1 MKRLLLQLLLITSLF
16 GFAGPI
22 DKATALKV
30 ANTFRDSNKAYKN
43 SFQAD
48 RNTTSLIDITEKTSF
63 QNFYIFSDE
72 HSFVIVSADDC
83 VKPILAY
90 SMDNPFKNDVMPEN
104 IASWL
109 QGYEEQIILAKTR
122 SASPPIEVKQ
132 AWEQLKSG
140 EISSTN
146 RAIAVVGP
154 LIQTQWDQTNP
165 YNSLCP
171 TGTYTGC
178 VATAMAQIMKFWNY
192 PEHGVGTHSYVH
204 STYGTLTADF
214 GATTYRWSD
223 MANTYS
229 SSSSA
234 AAKEAVATLMYHCG
248 VSVDMDYNTSSS
260 SATTLSAAYALKNYF
275 NYNDDVFYANR
286 SNYDDDEWVTMM
298 IEELDAGRPMEYH
311 GSSSEGGHSFVC
323 DGYDTNGNFHFNWG
337 WGGYCD
343 GYYTIDHL
351 EPGTG
356 GVGAG
361 AGIYNTNQG
370 AIFKI
375 EPSISPVDAPLNLS
389 ATYDNEGTAELTWSA
404 SSGAM
409 SYNVYRNSL
418 MIASGITT
426 TTFTDSLVPY
436 GTIKY
441 YVRAVDSDGFLSL
454 ASNYAIVVRN
464 YKTPI
469 VGDLAGTASGR
480 DVTLTWSAP
489 EWCYPEEESAILTY
503 GEGLLSGTLGF
514 STYNMNMYWGHRYPV
529 SDLSDYDKMSIYKV
543 SFYANS
549 TGSYKLYIYE
559 DSQTSTFNNSDCPKT
574 LTYEQ
579 IISINEEGWN
589 DIILTTP
596 YIIDSSKDV
605 WIFMYD
611 PEIRDY
617 PSTYGTYS
625 GSDEGNYYS
634 YYSSSYPYSPQHFAL
649 HYSGTAFLIKTYV
662 TDGIYT
668 YNIYRND
675 EKIAS
680 EQDGYSYT
688 DTNLADGHYEYYLT
702 TNYYKGESDA
712 SNIVEFDISVPVVEI
727 DVIAA
732 PQPICS
738 GETLTLAV
746 PEVTGETTEAG
757 WQIADGNDFS
767 SSTTQTIPYTGQT
780 LDDSYDGWWM
790 RYWVLNDQLGYVYSN
805 SVQISVKSVYEKEF
819 SHTACESYEWN
830 GQTYTESQTL
840 TYSGIAANGCDSIV
854 TLELTVNHPQNITL
868 EPVTTCG
875 SYDWNGQTYTDS
887 QTLTYSGIGA
897 NGCDSIVTLE
907 LTVNHPQYITL
918 EPVNAC
924 GSFEWNGQTY
934 TDSQTLTYSGIGANG
949 CDSIVTLELTVNNPQ
964 YITLEPV
971 TTCGNFEWNG
981 QTYTESQTLTYSGIG
996 ANGCDSIVTLELTV
1010 NPTYEVS
1017 DLYSACHDELPFSW
1031 NGVLFTEAGTQSAQL
1046 ETSNGCDSIVTMTL
1060 EVWNPQ
1066 ISMTGNL
1073 EIVQGESTTLTAHG
1087 CDFYHWSTGETTPS
1101 ITVAPNETTTYSV
1114 TGTIFNGCAT
1124 YAEATVHVT
1133 EGINE
1138 KESLVNVYPNPVKNT
1153 LYVDAEDIISVRLVN
1168 KTGQIIHESK
1178 QSGSHMQIDMTPYA
1192 SGHYFL
1198 QITTS
1203 DGIMTC
1209 KVLKEQ

>member
-1 MKRLLLQLLLITSLF
+1 MKRILLQLLLITSLF

-30 ANTFRDSNKAYKN
+30 ANTFRDNEIACKKN
-43 SFQAD
+43 FQAD
-48 RNTTSLIDITEKTSF
+48 HATTSLVDITEKTPF
-63 QNFYIFSDE
+63 KNFYIFSDE
-72 HSFVIVSADDC
+72 HSFVIVSGDDC
-83 VKPILAY
+83 VQPILAY

-214 GATTYRWSD
+214 GATTYQWSD

-248 VSVDMDYNTSSS
+248 VSVDMNYGTDGSGASTANVANS
-260 SATTLSAAYALKNYF
+260 LKIFF
-275 NYNDDVFYANR
+275 NYEPSLYYMLR
-286 SNYDDDEWVTMM
+286 SNADNDEQWIAM
-298 IEELDAGRPMEYH
+298 IKNDLDNGRPLQYS
-311 GSSSEGGHSFVC
+311 GQSTNSGHSFIC
-323 DGYDTNGNFHFNWG
+323 DGYDTDGLFHFNWG
-337 WGGYCD
+337 WSGYCD
-343 GYYTIDHL
+343 GYFTINNL
-351 EPGTG
+351 APGTG
-356 GVGAG
+356 GSGSGSGV
-361 AGIYNTNQG
+361 YNDQQG
-370 AIFKI
+370 AVFGI
-375 EPSISPVDAPLNLS
+375 EPPSSTIEAPLNLV
-389 ATYDNEGTAELTWSA
+389 AEYDNGTAVLSWSA
-404 SSGAM
+404 SNGAA
-409 SYNVYRNSL
+409 SYNIYRNGL
-418 MIASGITT
+418 LIASGINATT
-426 TTFTDSLVPY
+426 YTDNNVPY
-436 GTIKY
+436 GTTKY
-441 YVRAVDSDGFLSL
+441 YVRAVDSNGFLSL
-454 ASNYAIVVRN
+454 TSNYAIVIRN
-464 YKTPI
+464 YETPVVDDLTGT
-469 VGDLAGTASGR
+469 VGGR
-480 DVTLTWSAP
+480 DVTLTWTAP
-489 EWCYPEEESAILTY
+489 EWCYPEEESASLTY
-503 GEGLLSGTLGF
+503 GDGSFYGTLGF

-529 SDLSDYDKMSIYKV
+529 SALGDYDKMSIYKV
-543 SFYANS
+543 SFYANDI
-549 TGSYKLYIYE
+549 GDYKLYIYE
-559 DSQTSTFNNSDCPKT
+559 DSKTSSYTNSDAPKT
-574 LTYEQ
+574 LAYEQ
-579 IISINEEGWN
+579 SVTTSITGWN
-589 DIILTTP
+589 EILLTSP
-596 YIIDSSKDV
+596 FIIDSSKDI

-617 PSTYGTYS
+617 PSTYSSYS
-625 GSDEGNYYS
+625 DSDEGNYYS
-634 YYSSSYPYSPQHFAL
+634 YYSPSYPYSPQHFVS
-649 HYSGTAFLIKTYV
+649 HYNGAAFNIKTYI
-662 TDGIYT
+662 TDGVYT
-668 YNIYRND
+668 YNIYRNS
-675 EKIAS
+675 EMIAS
-680 EQDGYSYT
+680 EQDGFTYT

-738 GETLTLAV
+738 GETLTLTV

-840 TYSGIAANGCDSIV
+840 TYSGIGANGCDSIV

-875 SYDWNGQTYTDS
+875 S
-887 QTLTYSGIGA
+887 
-897 NGCDSIVTLE
+897 
-907 LTVNHPQYITL
+907 
-918 EPVNAC
+918 
-924 GSFEWNGQTY
+924 
-934 TDSQTLTYSGIGANG
+934 
-949 CDSIVTLELTVNNPQ
+949 
-964 YITLEPV
+964 
-971 TTCGNFEWNG
+971 FEWNG

-1031 NGVLFTEAGTQSAQL
+1031 NGMLFTEAGTQSAQL

-1066 ISMTGNL
+1066 ISVTGNL
-1073 EIVQGESTTLTAHG
+1073 EIAQGEATTLTAHG

-1101 ITVAPNETTTYSV
+1101 ITVAPSETTTYSV
-1114 TGTIFNGCAT
+1114 TGTIFNGCAA

-1153 LYVDAEDIISVRLVN
+1153 LYVDAEDLICVRLVN